1 MHFQRRRKKSLKLV
15 RPNCTLKLR
24 HTVLVPEKSL
34 PTGFFT
40 EANISVLISGNPQRG
55 NEMLQAL
62 GFGDRLT
69 REIHFNS
76 LKIALLGFWGH
87 AAEPRWAPLPPSV
100 CSWLGCPA
108 CHHPAP
114 QNQCFLNTATFLP
127 STRDLS
133 AHVAL
138 VCNKL
143 EGHSRRAWRT
153 RRKQPLILC
162 GLGRIRFGRHRTGTA
177 VELGVETVWSQR
189 WQPLR
194 WPWKRPCINLIRT
207 SRQNTWVQ
215 PNVWMFPT
223 FACSPSRR
231 DSLHCAGLQSDPQ
244 KSCWEGVPLYSHS
257 LLFQHPHKQI
267 MGTWLGN
274 TGISSSRPI
283 YILPGIQ
290 WRWIWVNLERTGKW
304 HQDRDL
310 EVSPGFTDLSQCCS
324 SHMYLL
330 PRNETENLVSG
341 SAQLPSHLVFTCVTY
356 FCRALPT
363 GVTD

>member
-1 MHFQRRRKKSLKLV
+1 MHFQRRWKKSLKLV

-62 GFGDRLT
+62 GFGDWLT

-87 AAEPRWAPLPPSV
+87 AAKPRWAPLPPSV

-108 CHHPAP
+108 YHHPAP
-114 QNQCFLNTATFLP
+114 QNQCFLNRATFLP
-127 STRDLS
+127 STQDLS

-138 VCNKL
+138 VRNKL

-162 GLGRIRFGRHRTGTA
+162 GLGRIRSGRHRTGTA

-215 PNVWMFPT
+215 PNIWMFPT

-231 DSLHCAGLQSDPQ
+231 DSLHCAGLQFDPQ

-257 LLFQHPHKQI
+257 LLSSTPINKLWGHDWVIQVYQALVQSTYYLEYSGGGFGLIWRALESDTKT
-267 MGTWLGN
+267 GTL
-274 TGISSSRPI
+274 
-283 YILPGIQ
+283 
-290 WRWIWVNLERTGKW
+290 KC
-304 HQDRDL
+304 HQDLQIFHNAVLRICTCCFPVKQRTWSRAVPSFPHIL
-310 EVSPGFTDLSQCCS
+310 CLHVS
-324 SHMYLL
+324 HI
-330 PRNETENLVSG
+330 
-341 SAQLPSHLVFTCVTY
+341 SAGHC
-356 FCRALPT
+356 AL
-363 GVTD
+363 G